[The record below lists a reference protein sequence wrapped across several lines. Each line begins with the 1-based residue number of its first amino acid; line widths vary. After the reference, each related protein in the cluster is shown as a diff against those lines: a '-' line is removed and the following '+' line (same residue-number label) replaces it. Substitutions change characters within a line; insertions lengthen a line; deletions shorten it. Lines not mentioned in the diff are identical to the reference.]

1 MPQLEAYT
9 HSATLPALLCA
20 WHHAP
25 ADELVQQMTHHYKV
39 RRHDGVV
46 DAVLLAALD
55 SDLVAC
61 REVAKHFQC
70 PYGSGES
77 ITPDGAIVLADGTV
91 VALDVTVI
99 GNSDAA
105 KEQIRRKTVGW
116 GSLGAL
122 ERALRARADTWEK
135 VRRAEED
142 GTMSRREAEEE
153 RQKAARLVQQAWS
166 GGYKRACELGGAIFV
181 AMALT
186 PYGGWHG
193 EKNSAESWTRRTTHT
208 GDEVGYYEFDQ
219 RFEHPG
225 RTWASATH
233 RAFTFA
239 CVGAAMANETWK
251 FVQAK
256 SKQAMKQV
264 LGIRDEKTRMKVTL
278 PLALAPVTQED
289 DMRWNPNDDGIVSNP

>member
-1 MPQLEAYT
+1 MR
-9 HSATLPALLCA
+9 S
-20 WHHAP
+20 
-25 ADELVQQMTHHYKV
+25 V
-39 RRHDGVV
+39 RRVGEAGTHPTSTDHV
-46 DAVLLAALD
+46 
-55 SDLVAC
+55 
-61 REVAKHFQC
+61 
-70 PYGSGES
+70 SGPIQTASNGE
-77 ITPDGAIVLADGTV
+77 
-91 VALDVTVI
+91 
-99 GNSDAA
+99 
-105 KEQIRRKTVGW
+105 TVGKNQVN
-116 GSLGAL
+116 SL
-122 ERALRARADTWEK
+122 
-135 VRRAEED
+135 
-142 GTMSRREAEEE
+142 
-153 RQKAARLVQQAWS
+153 
-166 GGYKRACELGGAIFV
+166 Y
-181 AMALT
+181 MALT

>member
-1 MPQLEAYT
+1 MVFGRA
-9 HSATLPALLCA
+9 
-20 WHHAP
+20 AP
-25 ADELVQQMTHHYKV
+25 L
-39 RRHDGVV
+39 GVEI
-46 DAVLLAALD
+46 DAVVIRVPSHVVPVRKAQGVPPPVAASPLMRKMPVD
-55 SDLVAC
+55 RGKGRTTRD
-61 REVAKHFQC
+61 KH
-70 PYGSGES
+70 
-77 ITPDGAIVLADGTV
+77 I
-91 VALDVTVI
+91 
-99 GNSDAA
+99 
-105 KEQIRRKTVGW
+105 
-116 GSLGAL
+116 L

-166 GGYKRACELGGAIFV
+166 GGYKRACEVGGAIFV